1 MGYGDQYP
9 MVRDWVHSHP
19 MGHTEKGETMRGLT
33 IIYTD
38 LALESLCG
46 DLEWEVLKLVRGA
59 GDIRGEIPRPFGDR
73 SCSRAIGGEVL
84 VLECRELGGPDCL
97 EVTARLVGETDPR
110 YHGMRVE
117 WGLLRAKLAVGSGD
131 PLGLLWEYGSRH
143 GHRPMAP
150 SPQILGST
158 SAVAA

>member
-1 MGYGDQYP
+1 
-9 MVRDWVHSHP
+9 
-19 MGHTEKGETMRGLT
+19 MRGLT
-33 IIYTD
+33 IRYTD

-46 DLEWEVLKLVRGA
+46 DLEWEVLKLVQGA
-59 GDIRGEIPRPFGDR
+59 GDIRGDIPRPFGDR

-84 VLECRELGGPDCL
+84 VLECRALGGPDCL
-97 EVTARLVGETDPR
+97 EVTARLVGGTQPL

-131 PLGLLWEYGSRH
+131 PLGLLWEYDSRH

-150 SPQILGST
+150 SPQILEST
-158 SAVAA
+158 HPVAA